1 VDMEDA
7 RTIGARLRRIRRA
20 RGKSL
25 RVVAGLA
32 GMSKSHLDRIERGER
47 ALDSISE
54 IVALANALQ
63 IAPSELIRLPVP
75 APANGH
81 TDSTT
86 NAIGLALDGIEVE
99 HSGGLVLPV
108 AVLRDRVARF
118 HQQKRA
124 CRFADV
130 ATELPGLIRD
140 LHTTLATGIDH
151 GELLKLA
158 VYLHVHVTR
167 QWLIHAAAP
176 DDLLRRMVF
185 LTRRLAQ
192 EHGEVTTLGMAGFAV
207 ADTLLAAGEF
217 ELGKT
222 ALDSLALPPTTA
234 ATAGLVGVLTTSHAA
249 AAELNGRPSDAA
261 AAMGASADMAI
272 RFGELGE
279 TDPMGFEFGPTNV
292 GFRQVRLALEAGEPD
307 RAVGIAERLHPDQN
321 PFPCNRVYHWVG
333 YGRGLARLRGRRD
346 DAVRALRRAE
356 TIYPLRVQ
364 RDPFVREV
372 LGELLTRSRRDAIG
386 RELRGMAYRA
396 GLPVQ
401 PIR

>member
-1 VDMEDA
+1 
-7 RTIGARLRRIRRA
+7 
-20 RGKSL
+20 
-25 RVVAGLA
+25 
-32 GMSKSHLDRIERGER
+32 MSKSHLDRIERGER
-47 ALDSISE
+47 ALDSLSK

-63 IAPSELIRLPVP
+63 IAPSELTKLPVP
-75 APANGH
+75 ALANGH

-86 NAIGLALDGIEVE
+86 NAIALALDAIEVE
-99 HSGGLVLPV
+99 HPGGLVLPA
-108 AVLRDRVARF
+108 AVLRHRVARF
-118 HQQKRA
+118 HQHKRA

-130 ATELPGLIRD
+130 AAELPGLIRD
-140 LHTTLATGIDH
+140 LHTTLATERDH
-151 GELLKLA
+151 NELLKLA

-176 DDLLRRMVF
+176 TNLLRRVVF

-192 EHGEVTTLGMAGFAV
+192 EHGELTTLGMAGFAV
-207 ADTLLAAGEF
+207 ADTLLASGEF
-217 ELGKT
+217 ELAKT
-222 ALDSLALPPTTA
+222 ALDSLALPSTTA

-249 AAELNGRPSDAA
+249 AAELTGRPSDAA
-261 AAMGASADMAI
+261 AAMGAAADLAI

-292 GFRQVRLALEAGEPD
+292 GFRQVRLALEAGEAD
-307 RAVGIAERLHPDQN
+307 RAVSIAERLHPEQN

-333 YGRGLARLRGRRD
+333 YGRGLARLRGRHD

-372 LGELLTRSRRDAIG
+372 LGELVSRSRRDAVD
-386 RELRGMAYRA
+386 RELRGMAYRV
-396 GLPVQ
+396 GLPV
-401 PIR
+401 

>member
-1 VDMEDA
+1 MDAEDA
-7 RTIGARLRRIRRA
+7 RTIGQRLRQIRYA
-20 RGKSL
+20 RRKSL

-32 GMSKSHLDRIERGER
+32 GISRSHLSRIERGER
-47 ALDSISE
+47 ALDSLSE

-63 IAPSELIRLPVP
+63 IAPSELMRLPVP
-75 APANGH
+75 APANGDI
-81 TDSTT
+81 DSTT
-86 NAIGLALDGIEVE
+86 EAIGLALDAIEVD
-99 HSGGLVLPV
+99 HPGGLVLPV

-130 ATELPGLIRD
+130 AAELPGLVRD
-140 LHTTLATGIDH
+140 LHTTLATGADH

-167 QWLIHAAAP
+167 QWLIHANAP
-176 DDLLRRMVF
+176 ADLLRRVVF
-185 LTRRLAQ
+185 LARRLAQ
-192 EHGEVTTLGMAGFAV
+192 ERGEATTLGMAGFAV
-207 ADTLLAAGEF
+207 ADTLLAGGEF
-217 ELGKT
+217 ELGK
-222 ALDSLALPPTTA
+222 AELDSLTLPPTTA

-249 AAELNGRPSDAA
+249 AAALNGRPGDATAAMDAA
-261 AAMGASADMAI
+261 ADMAG

-279 TDPMGFEFGPTNV
+279 TDPLGFEFGPTNV
-292 GFRQVRLALEAGEPD
+292 GFRRVRLALEAGEPD
-307 RAVGIAERLHPDQN
+307 RAVSIAEGLHPNQN

-333 YGRGLARLRGRRD
+333 YGRALARLRGRRD

-356 TIYPLRVQ
+356 TLYPLRVQ

-372 LGELLTRSRRDAIG
+372 LGELVIRSRRDAIG

-396 GLPVQ
+396 GLPE
-401 PIR
+401 

>member
-1 VDMEDA
+1 VDVADT
-7 RTIGARLRRIRRA
+7 RTVGARLRRIRRA
-20 RGKSL
+20 RRKSL

-32 GMSKSHLDRIERGER
+32 GISKSHLDRIERGER
-47 ALDSISE
+47 ALDNISE

-63 IAPSELIRLPVP
+63 IAPSEVMRLPVP

-86 NAIGLALDGIEVE
+86 NAIGLALDAIEVE
-99 HSGGLVLPV
+99 HPGGLVLPV
-108 AVLRDRVARF
+108 AVLRDQVTRF

-124 CRFADV
+124 CRFTDV
-130 ATELPGLIRD
+130 AAALPGLIRD

-151 GELLKLA
+151 GELFKLA

-176 DDLLRRMVF
+176 DDLLRRVVF

-192 EHGEVTTLGMAGFAV
+192 EDGEVTTLGMAGFAV
-207 ADTLLAAGEF
+207 ADTLLAGGEF

-234 ATAGLVGVLTTSHAA
+234 ATAGLVGVLTTSQAA

-272 RFGELGE
+272 RFGELGK

-307 RAVGIAERLHPDQN
+307 RAVSIAERLHPDQN

-333 YGRGLARLRGRRD
+333 YGRGLARLRGRHD
-346 DAVRALRRAE
+346 DAVRALHRAE

-372 LGELLTRSRRDAIG
+372 LGELLVRSRRDAVG

-396 GLPVQ
+396 GLPV
-401 PIR
+401 

>member
-1 VDMEDA
+1 MDVADT
-7 RTIGARLRRIRRA
+7 RTVGARLRRIRRA
-20 RGKSL
+20 WRKSL

-32 GMSKSHLDRIERGER
+32 GISKSHLDRIERGER
-47 ALDSISE
+47 ALDNISE

-63 IAPSELIRLPVP
+63 IAPSEVMRLPVP

-86 NAIGLALDGIEVE
+86 NAIGLALDAIEVE
-99 HSGGLVLPV
+99 HPGGLVLPV
-108 AVLRDRVARF
+108 AVLRDQVTRF

-124 CRFADV
+124 CRFTDV
-130 ATELPGLIRD
+130 AAALPGLIRD

-176 DDLLRRMVF
+176 DDLLRRVVF

-192 EHGEVTTLGMAGFAV
+192 EDGEVTTLGMAGFAV
-207 ADTLLAAGEF
+207 ADTLLAGGEF

-234 ATAGLVGVLTTSHAA
+234 ATDGLVGVLTTSQAA

-272 RFGELGE
+272 RFGELGK

-307 RAVGIAERLHPDQN
+307 RAVSIAERLHPDQN

-333 YGRGLARLRGRRD
+333 YGRGLARLRGRHD
-346 DAVRALRRAE
+346 DAVRALHRAE

-372 LGELLTRSRRDAIG
+372 LGELLVRSRRDAVG

-396 GLPVQ
+396 GLPV
-401 PIR
+401 

>member
-1 VDMEDA
+1 VDVEDT

-32 GMSKSHLDRIERGER
+32 GISKSHLDRIERGER
-47 ALDSISE
+47 ALDNISK

-63 IAPSELIRLPVP
+63 IAPSELMRLPVP

-86 NAIGLALDGIEVE
+86 NAIGLALDAIEVE
-99 HSGGLVLPV
+99 HPGGLVLPV
-108 AVLRDRVARF
+108 AVLRDRVTCF

-130 ATELPGLIRD
+130 AAELPGLIRD

-176 DDLLRRMVF
+176 DDLLRRVVF

-192 EHGEVTTLGMAGFAV
+192 EDGDVTTLGMAGFAV
-207 ADTLLAAGEF
+207 ADTLLAGGEF

-234 ATAGLVGVLTTSHAA
+234 ATAGLVGVLTTSQAA

-272 RFGELGE
+272 RFGELGKS
-279 TDPMGFEFGPTNV
+279 DPMGFEFGPTNV

-307 RAVGIAERLHPDQN
+307 RAVSIAERLHPDQN

-333 YGRGLARLRGRRD
+333 YGRGLARLRGRHD

-372 LGELLTRSRRDAIG
+372 LGELLVRSRRDAVG

-396 GLPVQ
+396 GLPV
-401 PIR
+401 

>member
-1 VDMEDA
+1 MEAGEDA
-7 RTIGARLRRIRRA
+7 RTIGRRLRQIRRA

-32 GMSKSHLDRIERGER
+32 GMSKSHLNRIERGER

-63 IAPSELIRLPVP
+63 IASSELLRLPVP

-86 NAIGLALDGIEVE
+86 NAIGLALDAIEIE
-99 HSGGLVLPV
+99 HPGGLVLPV
-108 AVLRDRVARF
+108 VVLRDRVTRF
-118 HQQKRA
+118 LQQKRA

-130 ATELPGLIRD
+130 AADLPGLIRD
-140 LHTTLATGIDH
+140 LHTTLASGTDH

-158 VYLHVHVTR
+158 VHLHVHITR
-167 QWLIHAAAP
+167 QWLIHAGAP
-176 DDLLRRMVF
+176 DDLLRRVVF
-185 LTRRLAQ
+185 LARRLAQ
-192 EHGEVTTLGMAGFAV
+192 EHGEVTTLGVAGFAV
-207 ADTLLAAGEF
+207 ADTLLAGGEF

-222 ALDSLALPPTTA
+222 ALDSLTLPPTTA
-234 ATAGLVGVLTTSHAA
+234 ANAGLVGVLTTSQAA
-249 AAELNGRPSDAA
+249 AAELNGNPGDAA
-261 AAMGASADMAI
+261 AAMDAAADMAGQ
-272 RFGELGE
+272 FGELGGV
-279 TDPMGFEFGPTNV
+279 DPLGFEFGPTNV

-307 RAVGIAERLHPDQN
+307 RAVSIAEELHPGKN
-321 PFPCNRVYHWVG
+321 PFPCNHVYHWVG

-372 LGELLTRSRRDAIG
+372 LAELVTHSRRDAIG
-386 RELRGMAYRA
+386 RELRGMAFRA
-396 GLPVQ
+396 GLPV
-401 PIR
+401 